1 MLPSSTVAGRT
12 TLLHFDHMNDY
23 KGYTKLLKKWCGQLR
38 LGGVIFLSLH
48 CDPRPRHIFAILD
61 SPKTMGGTGEFL
73 TRLRSQNVDVNMRGQ
88 PCKERM
94 STVVADLP
102 LALAASSDEVG
113 MLAVVETEGAK
124 GSQTHMPFVR
134 QWLLSHRPADAEAL
148 IAAMDA
154 HLDATTK
161 PGKRR

>member
-1 MLPSSTVAGRT
+1 
-12 TLLHFDHMNDY
+12 
-23 KGYTKLLKKWCGQLR
+23 
-38 LGGVIFLSLH
+38 
-48 CDPRPRHIFAILD
+48 
-61 SPKTMGGTGEFL
+61 MGGTGEFL
-73 TRLRSQNVDVNMRGQ
+73 TRLRAQNVDVNMRGQ

-94 STVVADLP
+94 FTVVADLP
-102 LALAASSDEVG
+102 LSTPMSPDVLG
-113 MLAVVETEGAK
+113 MLAAVETDGAK

-148 IAAMDA
+148 ISAMDA

>member
-1 MLPSSTVAGRT
+1 
-12 TLLHFDHMNDY
+12 
-23 KGYTKLLKKWCGQLR
+23 
-38 LGGVIFLSLH
+38 
-48 CDPRPRHIFAILD
+48 
-61 SPKTMGGTGEFL
+61 
-73 TRLRSQNVDVNMRGQ
+73 MRGQ

-102 LALAASSDEVG
+102 LAAPVPADG
-113 MLAVVETEGAK
+113 FGPLAVVETEGAK

-134 QWLLSHRPADAEAL
+134 EWLQSNRPTDAEAL
-148 IAAMDA
+148 IAAIDA

>member
-1 MLPSSTVAGRT
+1 MLDSQT
-12 TLLHFDHMNDY
+12 TL
-23 KGYTKLLKKWCGQLR
+23 
-38 LGGVIFLSLH
+38 
-48 CDPRPRHIFAILD
+48 
-61 SPKTMGGTGEFL
+61 GGTGEFL

-88 PCKERM
+88 PCKERQ

-102 LALAASSDEVG
+102 LAAPISAE
-113 MLAVVETEGAK
+113 MLGAFTVVETEGSK
-124 GSQTHMPFVR
+124 GSQSHMPFVR
-134 QWLLSHRPADAEAL
+134 AWLQTHRPSDAEVL